1 MGTALHWLDWTVI
14 VAYFVLIMI
23 VGLIAG
29 RRIKQTDDY
38 FLGHRGF
45 SVWLV
50 IAQAFGV
57 GTHAEMPVSLAGKV
71 YLTGYSGIWYQWKN
85 LFITPFYWI
94 LAPLFR
100 RFRRTTTGEVY
111 EDRYGN
117 FMGAVYTVFALS
129 YFIFNMGAM
138 LKGAGKLI
146 SVAMG
151 DEVSPNT
158 IVLVMTVTFLLYSFV
173 GGLIAAAWTDF
184 VQSFFIIAL
193 SFLLI
198 PLGLN
203 VVGGFTGLRESLQPE
218 MLSMVTPGDV
228 GVFTI
233 VMLTINGLIGI
244 VAQPHI
250 LASVGTG
257 HDENSC
263 RWGMAAGNFVK
274 RFCTIGW
281 ALVGLIVAAMLV
293 QRGSAPFADP
303 EEAFGF
309 ATRELLF
316 PGTVGLMI
324 ACVLAA
330 NMSTGSAF
338 TVDGGALFTQ
348 NFYRRYVRRVGSDRH
363 YLMVGRIAGVLVT
376 TTGVLFGLYVESVLE
391 AFLFTETIAAFM
403 GISMFGAISWRRA
416 NRHGAFASLFV
427 SCGVFFYFTYQ
438 DYLVAF
444 AADPQTKVHPFLQ
457 WDASNFGIALLAGFV
472 SLAVVSLLTKPEPA
486 PLLDEFYGRLHT
498 SSYLDRGTGK
508 ETDVQQSGHDL
519 LFVNLFDL
527 QLGKGWKHFYGRF
540 RVDLIG
546 LLLAFGVVAALI
558 ALAKG
563 ILYLP

>member
-1 MGTALHWLDWTVI
+1 MGTALHPLDWIVI
-14 VAYFVLIMI
+14 AAYFVLIMI

-29 RRIKQTDDY
+29 RRIKKTDDY

-71 YLTGYSGIWYQWKN
+71 YLSGYSGIWYQWKN

-151 DEVSPNT
+151 DGVSPNT
-158 IVLVMTVTFLLYSFV
+158 IVVVMTVTFLLYSFV

-198 PLGLN
+198 PLGLE
-203 VVGGFTGLRESLQPE
+203 VVGGFAGIRETLLPE

-263 RWGMAAGNFVK
+263 RWGMAAGNFIK

-281 ALVGLIVAAMLV
+281 ALVGLIVAAMLL

-303 EEAFGF
+303 EEAFGY

-316 PGTVGLMI
+316 PGAVGLMI

-348 NFYRRYVRRVGSDRH
+348 NFYRRYVRRAESDRH

-376 TTGVLFGLYVESVLE
+376 TTGVLFGLYVKSVLE

-416 NRHGAFASLFV
+416 NRHGAFASLLV
-427 SCGVFFYFTYQ
+427 SCGAFFYLTYQ

-457 WDASNFGIALLAGFV
+457 WGAANFGIALLAGFV

-498 SSYLDRGTGK
+498 SSYLDRSTGK
-508 ETDVQQSGHDL
+508 ETDAQQSGHDL

-527 QLGKGWKHFYGRF
+527 QLSKGWKHFYGRF

>member
-1 MGTALHWLDWTVI
+1 MGSTLETLDWAVIIGYFAMI
-14 VAYFVLIMI
+14 VAIGLFVARK
-23 VGLIAG
+23 VK
-29 RRIKQTDDY
+29 RTEDY
-38 FLGHRGF
+38 FLGNRGF

-50 IAQAFGV
+50 IGQAFGV

-71 YLTGYSGIWYQWKN
+71 YQSGYAGIWYQWKN

-111 EDRYGN
+111 EDRYGDW
-117 FMGAVYTVFALS
+117 MGAVYTVFALS

-138 LKGAGKLI
+138 LKGAGKLV
-146 SVAMG
+146 SVASG
-151 DEVSPNT
+151 DVVTPNMV
-158 IVLVMTVTFLLYSFV
+158 VLAMTGTFLVYSFV
-173 GGLIAAAWTDF
+173 GGLVSAAYTDF

-193 SFLLI
+193 SYLLI
-198 PLGLN
+198 PLGLRE
-203 VVGGFTGLRESLQPE
+203 VGGFTGVREALDPQ

-244 VAQPHI
+244 VSQPHI

-257 HDENSC
+257 KDERSC
-263 RWGMAAGNFVK
+263 RIGMAYGNFVK

-281 ALVGLIVAAMLV
+281 ALVGVIVAVMII
-293 QRGSAPFADP
+293 QRGEAALVDP
-303 EEAFGF
+303 EDAFGY

-316 PGTVGLMI
+316 PGAVGLMI

-338 TVDGGALFTQ
+338 MVDGAALFVQ
-348 NFYRRYVRRVGSDRH
+348 NFYRRYIKKTESDSH
-363 YLMVGRIAGVLVT
+363 YLWAGRFAGLAMT
-376 TTGVLFGLYVESVLE
+376 ALGVMFGLFVGNVLQ

-403 GISMFGAISWRRA
+403 GISMFGAICWRRS
-416 NRHGAFASLFV
+416 NRWGALASLVV
-427 SCGVFFYFTYQ
+427 SSAVFFWLTYREFGQ
-438 DYLVAF
+438 LLYWE
-444 AADPQTKVHPFLQ
+444 AA
-457 WDASNFGIALLAGFV
+457 NFGIALLIGFFVLYVV
-472 SLAVVSLLTKPEPA
+472 SLATPPESAARLNP
-486 PLLDEFYGRLHT
+486 FYERLNRV
-498 SSYLDRGTGK
+498 SYLDEATGEEK
-508 ETDVQQSGHDL
+508 DSHEPGHDL
-519 LFVNLFDL
+519 LFVHLFDL
-527 QLGKGWKHFYGRF
+527 GLSKGWSSFYGRF
-540 RVDLIG
+540 RVDING
-546 LLLAFGVVAALI
+546 LVVACVVVVALI